1 MDQATIDFL
10 KSTYPDE
17 ITKDQLYRICHIS
30 KKTASFLLESG
41 LIPNINSGKKTRKYK
56 IQLSDVINYLDKR
69 DDNSIVYKAPENYY
83 KGNYG
88 NKEKRPMPQFTD
100 EQCEAMKGHFLQYLS
115 NHYDVLSI
123 EEVSEFTGYTTK
135 SVYEWCSR
143 REMKGFLIYNRYKIP
158 KEYLVD
164 FLISNRCMLILKKSQ
179 KHRQLLK
186 AIMAAI

>member
-1 MDQATIDFL
+1 MEQATIDLL

-56 IQLSDVINYLDKR
+56 IQLSDVIDFLDKR
-69 DDNSIVYKAPENYY
+69 DDNFIVYKAPENYY

-88 NKEKRPMPQFTD
+88 NKEKRPMPQFTE
-100 EQCEAMKGHFLQYLS
+100 EQREAMKGHFLQYLS
-115 NHYDVLSI
+115 HYNDVLSI

-135 SVYEWCSR
+135 SVYEWCSK
-143 REMKGFLIYNRYKIP
+143 REIKGFLIYNRYKIP

-164 FLISNRCMLILKKSQ
+164 FLISNRCMLILKKSK

>member
-1 MDQATIDFL
+1 MEQATIDLL

-69 DDNSIVYKAPENYY
+69 DDNSIIYKAPENYY

-88 NKEKRPMPQFTD
+88 NKEKRPMPQFTE
-100 EQCEAMKGHFLQYLS
+100 EQRQAMKGHFLQYLS
-115 NHYDVLSI
+115 NYNDVLSI
-123 EEVSEFTGYTTK
+123 EEVSEFTGYTIK